1 MEQAVLIYDPCF
13 KDERGVFAPLPL
25 IFGENKIEVLR
36 KKWLQSNVSYNPK
49 KGTFRG
55 MHLQLEPYAQTKLVK
70 VINGSIIDL
79 VIDMRPDS
87 EDYLKVQHFYV
98 NTDSEVYVPKG
109 YAHGFITT
117 QDNTVVQY
125 LVDNHYSKS
134 DERSIK
140 WDSIPEI
147 KDIVSTFLL
156 KNHPIIS
163 EKDQNAP
170 SLEAHQLETR
180 GLILSEKFEWQ
191 GKDKDTIENSNVV
204 ALLAGILILV
214 GLITLA
220 IFNFFK

>member
-1 MEQAVLIYDPCF
+1 MEKAVLIYNPCF

-25 IFGENKIEVLR
+25 IFGENKLEVLR

-55 MHLQLEPYAQTKLVK
+55 MHLQLEPYAQTKLIK

-98 NTDSEVYVPKG
+98 SNNEEVYVPRG

-117 QDNTVVQY
+117 EDNTVVQY

-140 WDSIPEI
+140 WDSIPEV

-156 KNHPIIS
+156 ENNPIIS

-170 SLEAHQLETR
+170 SLEEYQLGTR
-180 GLILSEKFEWQ
+180 DLTLSEKFEWQ
-191 GKDKDTIENSNVV
+191 GKAKDTVENSNV
-204 ALLAGILILV
+204 LTLWAGILILA
-214 GLITLA
+214 GLITLT